1 MCWIFNST
9 LSFFF
14 YLYLTFLLTQ
24 GGNEFEAYKI
34 DDRHQFLPTVD
45 KRKVLDDAQ
54 VEERFAQRDRVFN
67 QLALK
72 AQIRKQIAGDSEE
85 LLLKGAKDSTL

>member
-1 MCWIFNST
+1 M
-9 LSFFF
+9 
-14 YLYLTFLLTQ
+14 
-24 GGNEFEAYKI
+24 GNEFEAYKI
-34 DDRHQFLPTVD
+34 DDWHQFLPTVD

-85 LLLKGAKDSTL
+85 LLLKGAKDSTPQLVSIYKTFELFEI